1 MSKLKKNVTKASL
14 RLRYGDDIEEFVTDD
29 AVLIHRRFR
38 HLVTSFLLQGYVEPI
53 SIELLDCSGRVFK
66 SYKQHF

>member
-1 MSKLKKNVTKASL
+1 MKYRKSNSFKATL
-14 RLRYGDDIEEFVTDD
+14 RLRYGDDIVECVTDY
-29 AVLIHRRFR
+29 ASKIHLRFR
-38 HLVTSFLLQGYVEPI
+38 YLVTSFVLQGYIEPF

>member
-1 MSKLKKNVTKASL
+1 MSKRKKDEFKASL
-14 RLRYGDDIEEFVTDD
+14 RLRYGDNIEEFVTDD
-29 AVLIHRRFR
+29 VSIIKRRFR
-38 HLVTSFLLQGYVEPI
+38 HLVTSVVLQGYVEPI